1 MSSLSNVRPVKSTTT
16 IQNTA
21 VYKAEVPIKKL
32 VYIVQGVSSSMEGS
46 RLSKAFL
53 YKEHPCS

>member
-32 VYIVQGVSSSMEGS
+32 VYIVQDVSSSME
-46 RLSKAFL
+46 R
-53 YKEHPCS
+53 